1 MADTDNNQKI
11 LQEEYLKNLENLQE
25 GTLIEGTVISVTSDV
40 VNIGIGYKSD
50 GIIPLS
56 EFEQKPKV
64 GDTVKVVLVKKES
77 RNGSVELSKEKA
89 DAISFKTNLESA
101 LANKTSVKGKIVKVI
116 KGGYDVDLGF
126 GFSAF
131 LPISKADI
139 ARIEVPE
146 ELLGLEAEFYLEKL
160 ILDKKNN
167 IVVNRRDLLVE
178 TTNKK
183 RDAFFENAKEGDI
196 VEGTV
201 KTFTSFGS
209 FVDLGGFDGLLH
221 INDMGWGH
229 VTRPKDFVKKGD
241 KIKLKII
248 KLDKEE
254 KRINL
259 SLKHLTP
266 DPWSVFESKY
276 KVNDTVKGKVTK
288 LADFGA
294 FIEIEDGIEGL
305 AHISEL
311 SWVKRISHPKEV
323 LKIGDMVE
331 AKILAYDLESGR
343 VSLGLKQVKENPWD
357 KISEKFPEG
366 KIINALIKKVTPAG
380 AFITLE
386 EGIDGFLACEDLS
399 WTKKIKNATSV
410 LNEGEKID
418 VKVLEVDG
426 QGKRIRLG
434 VKQISEDPWS
444 TLKKSYPRGS
454 SVEGTITNKTEFGV
468 FLKLPGGLE
477 GLINKSNLVDSRDE
491 DPVEFMKKLNIG
503 DVLKVSVVEISDEKQ
518 KISLSLRDFVKNQQ
532 KEEIS
537 KYIHNQSENDGF
549 TLGDLLKK

>member
-343 VSLGLKQVKENPWD
+343 VSLGLKQVQENPWD

-386 EGIDGFLACEDLS
+386 EGIDGFLASDDLS